1 MSEEIKDLSKLTI
14 KDVPNKDYFIWG
26 HGACPGCGVAI
37 AVKNI
42 MKLLGPDTIV
52 YVPASCLVVF
62 GAQYPAS
69 AFEVPY
75 FFTAFENT
83 AAVATGIRSALK
95 RRGKKAFVVGLAG
108 DGGTFDIGL
117 QALSGAAD
125 RNEDMIYV
133 CLDNEAYMNT
143 GIQMSGATPFGAW
156 TTTSP
161 AGKVVRG
168 KRNFKKDIDHIVAAH
183 GVPYQATLSIAHWND
198 FVRKVERAKQV
209 EGFRF
214 LHVLTPC
221 VPGWRSEASKTIEI
235 ARLAVETGMW
245 TLYEAEKGEASLTYK
260 PKKMEPVIEYLKMQG
275 RFGFMNEADVNTLQR
290 WLCHKWWQHYKDE
303 VEAPPCY
310 IYRAEKPLHMDGDPL
325 HGG

>member
-1 MSEEIKDLSKLTI
+1 MTEISKMTLR
-14 KDVPNKDYFIWG
+14 DVANKDYFLWG

-37 AVKNI
+37 AVKNL
-42 MKLLGPDTIV
+42 MKIFGPETIV

-62 GAQYPAS
+62 GAQYPIS
-69 AFEVPY
+69 AFDVPF

-83 AAVATGIRSALK
+83 GAVTTGIRAAMK
-95 RRGKKAFVVGLAG
+95 RKGKKPLVVGFAG

-125 RNEDMIYV
+125 RNEDIIYV

-161 AGKVVRG
+161 AGKLIKG
-168 KRNFKKDIDHIVAAH
+168 KRHHKKDLGAIVAAH
-183 GVPYQATLSIAHWND
+183 GVPYMATLSIAHWND
-198 FVRKVERAKQV
+198 FIRKAEKAKQV

-221 VPGWRSEASKTIEI
+221 VPGWRSEAAKSMEI

-245 TLYEAEKGEASLTYK
+245 TLYELEKGQAEVTYK
-260 PKKMEPVIEYLKMQG
+260 PKKMEPVTEYLKLQG
-275 RFGFMNEADVNTLQR
+275 RFAHMVPEDINELQK
-290 WLCHKWWQHYKDE
+290 WLCMKWWAHYKDE
-303 VEAPPCY
+303 VDAPPCR
-310 IYRAEKPLHMDGDPL
+310 IYEAEKPVAHDGDPL
-325 HGG
+325 HGV

>member
-1 MSEEIKDLSKLTI
+1 MNGTKDIGKLTLR
-14 KDVPNKDYFIWG
+14 DVPNKDYFLWG

-37 AVKNI
+37 TVKNLMRI
-42 MKLLGPDTIV
+42 FGPETIV

-62 GAQYPAS
+62 GAQYPTS
-69 AFEVPY
+69 AFDVPY

-83 AAVATGIRSALK
+83 GAVITGIRAALR
-95 RRGKKAFVVGLAG
+95 RRGKKALVVGMAG

-125 RNEDMIYV
+125 RNEDVMYV

-161 AGKVVRG
+161 AGKLIHG
-168 KRNFKKDIDHIVAAH
+168 KRRFKKDIGSIVAAH
-183 GVPYQATLSIAHWND
+183 DVPYMATLSIAHWND
-198 FVRKVERAKQV
+198 FVRKAEKAKRA

-221 VPGWRSEASKTIEI
+221 VPGWRSEQSRTMEL

-245 TLYEAEKGEASLTYK
+245 TLYEVEHGEPSVTYK
-260 PKKMEPVIEYLKMQG
+260 PKRMEPVTEYLKLQG
-275 RFGFMNEADVNTLQR
+275 RFAHMMPDDIDALQK
-290 WLCHKWWQHYKDE
+290 WVCKKWWMHYKDE
-303 VEAPPCY
+303 VEAPPCEMY
-310 IYRAEKPLHMDGDPL
+310 KAEKPLAHDGDPL
-325 HGG
+325 HGV

>member
-1 MSEEIKDLSKLTI
+1 VTTNAEINKLTI
-14 KDVPNKDYFIWG
+14 RDLPRKDYFLWG

-37 AVKNI
+37 AVKNL
-42 MKLLGPDTIV
+42 MKLLGPDTVV

-62 GAQYPAS
+62 AGQYPYS
-69 AFEVPY
+69 AFDVPF

-83 AAVATGIRSALK
+83 AAVTSGIRAAYK
-95 RRGKKAFVVGLAG
+95 RLGKKSQVVGMAG

-125 RNEDMIYV
+125 RNEDIIYV

-161 AGKVVRG
+161 AGKEVKG
-168 KRNFKKDIDHIVAAH
+168 KRRHKKDLDAIVAAH
-183 GVPYQATLSIAHWND
+183 HIPYMATLSIAHWND
-198 FVRKVERAKQV
+198 FIRKVEKAKQT

-214 LHVLTPC
+214 LHILTTC
-221 VPGWRSEASKTIEI
+221 VPGWRSDAAKSVEI

-245 TLYEAEKGEASLTYK
+245 TLYEVDHGEANVTYK
-260 PKKMEPVIEYLKMQG
+260 PKKMEPITEYLKLQG
-275 RFGFMNEADVNTLQR
+275 RFAHMGDDDIQELQK
-290 WLCHKWWQHYKDE
+290 WVCNKWWGFYKDDI
-303 VEAPPCY
+303 EAPPCALY
-310 IYRAEKPLHMDGDPL
+310 KPERKVAHDEEPL
-325 HGG
+325 HGV